1 MNHQHHHLEG
11 ETEGEGIG
19 GEGGEREGE
28 EEGEREGEEEA
39 EREGEEEGE
48 REGEEEGEREGE
60 EEAEREGEEE
70 GEREGEEAQGE
81 EGEQGEILEVDTVP
95 FHGCQQHQRV
105 TYLHKHCYLEEMQ
118 DLALTSQMT
127 HSHLTSSGN

>member
-1 MNHQHHHLEG
+1 MRFACNNTNKVKYNNMQRREVNHQHHHLEG
-11 ETEGEGIG
+11 ETEEEGIRR
-19 GEGGEREGE
+19 EGGEREGE
-28 EEGEREGEEEA
+28 EEG
-39 EREGEEEGE
+39 
-48 REGEEEGEREGE
+48 
-60 EEAEREGEEE
+60 EREGEEE

-81 EGEQGEILEVDTVP
+81 EGEQGEILEYNTVP

-127 HSHLTSSGN
+127 QSHLTSSGN